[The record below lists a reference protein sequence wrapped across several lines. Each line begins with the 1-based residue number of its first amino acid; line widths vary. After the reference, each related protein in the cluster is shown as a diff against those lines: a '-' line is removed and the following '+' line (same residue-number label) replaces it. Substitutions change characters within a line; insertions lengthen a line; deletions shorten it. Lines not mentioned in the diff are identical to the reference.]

1 MRLTRTFVMWEGPV
15 PSGCSLGRR
24 LAVAPPASLSIEAEA
39 LSGLEPV
46 AVSTALWPGFA
57 TDWQVPAGRRV
68 VPAVH

>member
-1 MRLTRTFVMWEGPV
+1 MWEGPV
-15 PSGCSLGRR
+15 PSECSLGRR

-57 TDWQVPAGRRV
+57 TDWQPPLIAALCLLSTSR
-68 VPAVH
+68 A